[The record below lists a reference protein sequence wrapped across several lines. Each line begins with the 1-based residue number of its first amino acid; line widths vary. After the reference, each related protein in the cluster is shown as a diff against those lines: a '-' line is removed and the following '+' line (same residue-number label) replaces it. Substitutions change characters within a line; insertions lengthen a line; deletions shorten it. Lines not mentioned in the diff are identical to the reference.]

1 MDEIDPFK
9 FGEKLRHFVRKEL
22 IAKQGSVSKGCKK
35 AGVSRSTMNNYLN
48 GTSEFPQSVLTK
60 LHNGCKIDVYGFLAS
75 MAGVAGKYNNAC
87 IEKKPELEASDEKHE
102 NKTQT
107 PDQ

>member
-9 FGEKLRHFVRKEL
+9 FGEKLRHYVRKEL

-35 AGVSRSTMNNYLN
+35 AGISRSTMNNYLN

-60 LHNGCKIDVYGFLAS
+60 LHNGCKINVYGFLAS
-75 MAGVAGKYNNAC
+75 MAGVAGKYNSVCNE
-87 IEKKPELEASDEKHE
+87 EKSQLEASDEKHE
-102 NKTQT
+102 NKEKTS
-107 PDQ
+107 DQ